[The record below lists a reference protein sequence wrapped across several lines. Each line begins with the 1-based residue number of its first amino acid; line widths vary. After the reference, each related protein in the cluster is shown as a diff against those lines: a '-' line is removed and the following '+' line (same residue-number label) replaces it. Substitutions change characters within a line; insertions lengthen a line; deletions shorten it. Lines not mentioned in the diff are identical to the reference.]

1 MKRAFRQIMALGLA
15 SVTALSLSAAIA
27 NAQPYGYRHHHF
39 GTYGPG
45 FSYEGPNRAQ
55 QERGTGQ

>member
-1 MKRAFRQIMALGLA
+1 MKQAFRHILALGLA
-15 SVTALSLSAAIA
+15 GVTVLSLSAA